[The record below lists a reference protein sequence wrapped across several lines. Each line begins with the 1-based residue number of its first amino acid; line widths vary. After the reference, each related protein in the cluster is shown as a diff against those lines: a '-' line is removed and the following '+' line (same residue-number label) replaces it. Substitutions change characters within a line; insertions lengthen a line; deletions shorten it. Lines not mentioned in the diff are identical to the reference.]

1 MSHHR
6 DEVVLASAR
15 RVCFDSSFCLNH
27 RCAGNWT
34 DPRTICATG
43 QLLVFFPT
51 DVTVEVDDDD
61 FTDSPAEEADS
72 GRRSFPLRVS
82 DAFGSIAEPDQGG
95 EYQETDEAL
104 QLSTLGGI
112 RRVSRMRV

>member
-1 MSHHR
+1 MS
-6 DEVVLASAR
+6 
-15 RVCFDSSFCLNH
+15 
-27 RCAGNWT
+27 
-34 DPRTICATG
+34 
-43 QLLVFFPT
+43 
-51 DVTVEVDDDD
+51 VEVDDDD

-82 DAFGSIAEPDQGG
+82 DAFGSIAESPDQGG

-112 RRVSRMRV
+112 RRVSRMLVKCCSVVDMAETDDP